1 MRESKSDSPSSDS
14 GDPVASLLARIDQL
28 MAQVAARDERIDE
41 LLALLKASNA
51 RIAELEAKL
60 GVPPKTPDNSS
71 VPPSRGQ
78 KTNAAPPA
86 KKRRRKGRPGAARQ
100 LAENPDAT
108 RRFYAERCGCGAVL
122 GEAGQE
128 LAKEYDH
135 IDIPPIRP
143 ITTRVKLFRAT
154 CPCCK
159 ARVTASA
166 PAEMPE
172 GTPFGPGIA
181 SMIAY
186 LHGCQM
192 IGFKR
197 LTEVCQGLF
206 GLTISQGAIA
216 NVLARVGGAIAAPA
230 ERIAAEVR
238 ASQVIASD
246 ETSARVKGKTWW
258 QWTFGCATAV
268 YHVIA
273 PTRGKCV
280 PTDFLGGVKPQMWLS
295 DRLAAQ
301 LGHAEEHQFCL
312 AHLIRDAQYAID
324 HGDTIFAPDFKAL
337 LKDACEVGRRRPD
350 LADATIA
357 AHRRRFESR
366 LERLLARKP
375 TDAEGRKLRDT
386 VYVDCSDKLFVFLK
400 RRDAEPTNNESERA
414 LRPSVIFRKVTN
426 GFRSEWGARTY
437 ADLCSIVE
445 TGRRNGRG
453 ALTAIRDAL
462 AKAADVVAGARPA
475 HAG

>member
-216 NVLARVGGAIAAPA
+216 NVLARVGGAIAA
-230 ERIAAEVR
+230 R
-238 ASQVIASD
+238 
-246 ETSARVKGKTWW
+246 
-258 QWTFGCATAV
+258 
-268 YHVIA
+268 
-273 PTRGKCV
+273 
-280 PTDFLGGVKPQMWLS
+280 
-295 DRLAAQ
+295 
-301 LGHAEEHQFCL
+301 
-312 AHLIRDAQYAID
+312 
-324 HGDTIFAPDFKAL
+324 
-337 LKDACEVGRRRPD
+337 
-350 LADATIA
+350 
-357 AHRRRFESR
+357 
-366 LERLLARKP
+366 
-375 TDAEGRKLRDT
+375 
-386 VYVDCSDKLFVFLK
+386 
-400 RRDAEPTNNESERA
+400 
-414 LRPSVIFRKVTN
+414 
-426 GFRSEWGARTY
+426 
-437 ADLCSIVE
+437 
-445 TGRRNGRG
+445 
-453 ALTAIRDAL
+453 
-462 AKAADVVAGARPA
+462 
-475 HAG
+475 

>member
-1 MRESKSDSPSSDS
+1 MPQRKSDSPSNDS
-14 GDPVASLLARIDQL
+14 ADLVASLLSRIDGL
-28 MAQVAARDERIDE
+28 MAQIAARDERIDE
-41 LLALLKASNA
+41 LVAQNKALLA

-60 GVPPKTPDNSS
+60 GGPPKTPDNSS

-78 KTNAAPPA
+78 KANTEPPEN
-86 KKRRRKGRPGAARQ
+86 KRRRKGRPGVARK

-108 RRFYAERCGCGAVL
+108 RRFYAEHCTCGAVL

-143 ITTRVKLFRAT
+143 VTTRIELFRAV

-166 PAEMPE
+166 PADMPE
-172 GTPFGPGIA
+172 GTPFGPGIT
-181 SMIAY
+181 STIAY

-192 IGFKR
+192 IGYKR

-206 GLTISQGAIA
+206 GFTISQGAIA
-216 NVLARVGGAIAAPA
+216 NVLARAGEAFAAPA

-238 ASQVIASD
+238 ASAVIASD

-280 PTDFLGGVKPQMWLS
+280 PTDFLGGVKPKMWLS

-337 LKDACEVGRRRPD
+337 LQDACAVGRRRPD

-357 AHRRRFESR
+357 AHRRRLDRE

-375 TDAEGRKLRDT
+375 TDSEGRKLRDT
-386 VYVDCSDKLFVFLK
+386 VYVDCADKLFAFLK
-400 RRDAEPTNNESERA
+400 RRDVEPTNNESERT
-414 LRPSVIFRKVTN
+414 LRPAVIFRKVTN
-426 GFRSEWGARTY
+426 GFRSEWGAKTY
-437 ADLCSIVE
+437 ADLCSIIE
-445 TGRRNGRG
+445 TGRRNGRS
-453 ALTAIRDAL
+453 ALTAIRDAQAL
-462 AKAADVVAGARPA
+462 ATTAAVAARA
-475 HAG
+475 ALAG